1 MTQLESDVIEIVAE
15 ESGRQKSQVSLDSTL
30 LDDLGVDGDDAWEL
44 LERLHERYK
53 VNFSEFEFMR
63 HFRNE
68 PCFKGPIY
76 LFRKLKYPDE
86 HIAAGKIPITV
97 AALVAACEK
106 RAWNYD
112 I

>member
-1 MTQLESDVIEIVAE
+1 MTQLERDVIDIVAE
-15 ESGRQKSQVSLDSTL
+15 ESGKRKNQISLDSTL

-53 VNFSEFEFMR
+53 VDFSEFEFMR

-68 PCFKGPIY
+68 PCLKGPTY
-76 LFRKLKYPDE
+76 LIRKLKYQDE
-86 HIAAGKIPITV
+86 HTAAGKTPITV